1 MGLKEVIKDS
11 IVRKVRG
18 GDEEKREKNE
28 RKTKAKGRGHAS
40 EGKEGPQVR
49 TTTGQGTRKG
59 F

>member
-1 MGLKEVIKDS
+1 MKEVIKDS